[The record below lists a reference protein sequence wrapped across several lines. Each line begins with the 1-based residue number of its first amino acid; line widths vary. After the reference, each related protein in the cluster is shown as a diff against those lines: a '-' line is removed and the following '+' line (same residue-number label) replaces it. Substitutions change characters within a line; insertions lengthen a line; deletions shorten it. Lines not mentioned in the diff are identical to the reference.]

1 MEWPEFTNPFVGIKP
16 PPGVHVPEREELLGS
31 ICAERSPRSGFP
43 YPPEAPIFWIKY
55 GFAVYWNDV
64 CGQTV
69 AYDGLRQIGSSV
81 RAPGVYY
88 AFKEDISTYI
98 VMEYIPGKTAKQC
111 LGETQDEAEKEKVY
125 RSMAFAVS
133 ELHRIPIPKS
143 RRRLAAI
150 SGERFRHNIFEF
162 DLQATRHY
170 ENTQQFQ
177 NHINTFLRLT
187 KRENLVHGLHQEPLV
202 FCQADIYH
210 GNYMID
216 ADNRVTAIDFA
227 ESSIVP
233 SSLAK
238 FSARFHNLGVH
249 ISQWVDVPATEGID
263 NTEALL
269 AAYGPMTMGSGSFS
283 RVGRRIAGGDDE
295 TQNRINQALQHEVR
309 DYPRSHE
316 PTLREVIVAHEA
328 NEKLGEEG
336 DSSAQRYTTEEINK
350 FKSWLSF
357 STPGKPRIPRKL
369 VEDDLS

>member
-1 MEWPEFTNPFVGIKP
+1 
-16 PPGVHVPEREELLGS
+16 
-31 ICAERSPRSGFP
+31 
-43 YPPEAPIFWIKY
+43 
-55 GFAVYWNDV
+55 
-64 CGQTV
+64 
-69 AYDGLRQIGSSV
+69 
-81 RAPGVYY
+81 
-88 AFKEDISTYI
+88 
-98 VMEYIPGKTAKQC
+98 
-111 LGETQDEAEKEKVY
+111 
-125 RSMAFAVS
+125 
-133 ELHRIPIPKS
+133 
-143 RRRLAAI
+143 
-150 SGERFRHNIFEF
+150 
-162 DLQATRHY
+162 
-170 ENTQQFQ
+170 
-177 NHINTFLRLT
+177 
-187 KRENLVHGLHQEPLV
+187 
-202 FCQADIYH
+202 
-210 GNYMID
+210 MID

-269 AAYGPMTMGSGSFS
+269 AAYGPMAMGSGSFS

-316 PTLREVIVAHEA
+316 PTLREVIAAHEA